1 MEFIDHTGHIFSL
14 PDYSQYPVGYE
25 YSENPYVFWLS
36 DDYSSNLSVDCF
48 YLKPIYILTDE
59 EDLVSVKIE
68 TNQTNH
74 YKLLDSKIVQK
85 KLEESGMFNND
96 GNIDWSKATFE
107 LEFFTDEAKDLI
119 QQRNENVSEEFKD
132 LDSNKDNFSS
142 ELNIDKNDIISNIF
156 AESFYFIGVDGKSY
170 DILNESLIYNA
181 SDEGFTQ
188 SLDNDLFIKLGIEES
203 SDKIV
208 YIDDENN
215 TISKEKFR
223 DIISDHLTNYSKENN
238 LKIDNTESDDFLLL
252 QNEGTRFRNIHIR
265 YVASRKKNYSMIPFY
280 VLGNVKE
287 SGVWMTNILITLN
300 LGTNKIYCPITV
312 GGTYV
317 DEQEELIINGKN
329 MGINLPKDI
338 CRALYNI
345 SFWNEVPDL
354 SLWNQK
360 IKEYLLNYM
369 KLKGER
375 GNFQSAIQALK
386 WFGFGDRISLSAL
399 VQTDNQVINQYI
411 CDNFDLNFDV
421 INEYRYFR
429 YSTLLSLSIPGIIED
444 PSGETNLFEW
454 DNEFWGEGKP
464 KLHDRFSE
472 YIEPKHYDEG
482 DIDFVRPYYDWTFN
496 EIGLKL
502 CALKYYYKKYFL
514 PIHLSIHRASI
525 TNQCFTNDI
534 KMLNTARNLITEKSF
549 FARDDNFYIRFN
561 DSKIVW
567 LEDTTYQNII
577 VDPDT
582 WIFDNHFDY
591 DAAQDTYYAVNDN
604 CFCVDIS
611 FIIKNFIKD
620 SEHIFYCKMLTYQ
633 DDNLLLASNFSFVS
647 NEETYNIK
655 HVIYPKFF
663 NKDFNMNFW
672 LDKKYTIKL
681 LVNGE
686 WFEYN
691 FELKIPELD
700 IELGKLEYKY
710 DYQIM
715 KQFSGFDGNIPKFN
729 VNMYL
734 PDLVTINNINFA
746 NDLFQHLED
755 NNLKL
760 VDKKLMD
767 SELYYYTLNDNGEK
781 IILSTGYK
789 TLVSK
794 GNKYY
799 LVPNPY
805 YVDKIDN
812 NKFANK
818 IIKSD
823 TPIYSSICK
832 NVDSLID
839 LYSVH
844 SNIPKNLHLMN
855 KVHIFKLFKKKHLS
869 ENINDYEYSQIK
881 YEANKFG
888 KNITSLDNVPL
899 YEYVYDY
906 NDENDIKHDRKS
918 EFLKINYET
927 ASFSDNDSKE
937 VRDLYLRFFDENGD
951 WSKTLEFFDS
961 ENNIWINE
969 SQIQRYFDLY
979 LMHDYDNKTYNG
991 YWYVI
996 LISKKTIGDSEIDL
1010 DNILVDKTRFYRVG
1024 YNYDDNEY
1032 FIQYDRS
1039 DEKIL
1044 INRMNFSKMNGVYHF
1059 RSTDMIAA
1067 RLNNFKNIASRLK
1080 IGSRWTFTPLAYG
1093 TTYEKYYSS
1102 PSNIGL
1108 MSIGEGVI
1116 KAPRGYYRVNVKYS
1130 VDNFVNETQ
1139 IRSTKLL
1146 IDDSLP
1152 LVEGIQEDIYIPVK
1166 PIKPSEEPTEEIT
1179 EEPIEGKRFP
1189 EITFN
1194 LQCSGS
1200 SNYYKTYN
1208 VFKDNTN
1215 LQMFGVV
1222 DEGLDNIDN
1231 EYILTIR
1238 LYNSPYSG
1246 YKFKMSYDIIN
1257 DGKIEF
1263 VEQSLDSFTFT
1274 LKRNDD
1280 RSIYLQRDEYDD
1292 AIVYFIHFT
1301 VLEDDYFYQ
1310 SKEYTIKINAGNMK

>member
-14 PDYSQYPVGYE
+14 PDYSQFPVGYE

-59 EDLVSVKIE
+59 QDIVSVTIE

-74 YKLLDSKIVQK
+74 YKLLDSKTIQK
-85 KLEESGMFNND
+85 KLEESGMYDND
-96 GNIDWSKATFE
+96 GKIDWSKATFE

-119 QQRNENVSEEFKD
+119 NNHKENVAQEFKD
-132 LDSNKDNFSS
+132 LNTDKEDFTAKLIIN
-142 ELNIDKNDIISNIF
+142 KNDIISNVIG
-156 AESFYFIGVDGKSY
+156 ETFYFIGVDGKSY
-170 DILNESLIYNA
+170 DILNESLIYDPEKEGYA
-181 SDEGFTQ
+181 KTSDK
-188 SLDNDLFIKLGIEES
+188 LDNEFGEAYG

-215 TISKEKFR
+215 PVSKEKFR
-223 DIISDHLTNYSKENN
+223 DIISDYLLDYSKEKSLNISN
-238 LKIDNTESDDFLLL
+238 PESNDLLEL
-252 QNEGTRFRNIHIR
+252 QNVGTRFKNIHIR
-265 YVASRKKNYSMIPFY
+265 YVASRQKNYSMIPFY

-287 SGVWMTNILITLN
+287 AGSWMTNILITLN

-329 MGINLPKDI
+329 MGIDLPKDI

-386 WFGFGDRISLSAL
+386 WFGYGDRISLSAL

-421 INEYRYFR
+421 INEFRYFR

-444 PSGETNLFEW
+444 PSGETNLFQW
-454 DNEFWGEGKP
+454 NEDFWGEGKP

-525 TNQCFTNDI
+525 TNQCFANDV

-549 FARDDNFYIRFN
+549 FARDDNFYVRFN

-591 DAAQDTYYAVNDN
+591 EAAQDTYYAVNDN

-611 FIIKNFIKD
+611 FIIKNFIKY
-620 SEHIFYCKMLTYQ
+620 SEHLFYCKMFTYQ
-633 DDNLLLASNFSFVS
+633 DDNLLMSSDFSFVS

-691 FELKIPELD
+691 FELRIPELD
-700 IELGKLEYKY
+700 IELGRLEYKY
-710 DYQIM
+710 DYQVV

-734 PDLVTINNINFA
+734 PDLVTINNLNFA

-755 NNLKL
+755 NNLTF

-767 SELYYYTLNDNGEK
+767 SELYYYTLNDKGEK

-789 TLVSK
+789 TLINK

-799 LVPNPY
+799 LVPNTY
-805 YVDKIDN
+805 YIDKIDN
-812 NKFANK
+812 DDFSDK

-844 SNIPKNLHLMN
+844 SNIPKNLNLMN
-855 KVHIFKLFKKKHLS
+855 KIHIFKLFKKEYLS

-881 YEANKFG
+881 YEASKFG
-888 KNITSLDNVPL
+888 KNVTSLENIPI
-899 YEYVYDY
+899 YEYEYGYDSS
-906 NDENDIKHDRKS
+906 NDEKRDRKS

-927 ASFSDNDSKE
+927 ASFSDNDSEE
-937 VRDLYLRFFDENGD
+937 VKNLYLRFFDDNGD
-951 WSKTLEFFDS
+951 WNKTLEFFDS

-969 SQIQRYFDLY
+969 TRIQKHFDLY
-979 LMHDYDNKTYNG
+979 LMHDYDGAEHDG

-1024 YNYDDNEY
+1024 YDWSDEY

-1039 DEKIL
+1039 DEKVL
-1044 INRMNFSKMNGVYHF
+1044 INRMNFSRMNGVYHF

-1093 TTYEKYYSS
+1093 TTYEKHYSS

-1116 KAPRGYYRVNVKYS
+1116 KAPKGYYRVNVKYS

-1139 IRSTKLL
+1139 VRSTKLL

-1152 LVEGIQEDIYIPVK
+1152 LVESVQDDIYIPV
-1166 PIKPSEEPTEEIT
+1166 KPSEEPTEEIT
-1179 EEPIEGKRFP
+1179 EEPTVEPTIEGKYTP
-1189 EITFN
+1189 EIIFD
-1194 LQCSGS
+1194 LQCRG
-1200 SNYYKTYN
+1200 NVNNNKTYTH
-1208 VFKDNTN
+1208 FIDYN
-1215 LQMFGVV
+1215 LDSFTVHDDGV
-1222 DEGLDNIDN
+1222 DNINN
-1231 EYILTIR
+1231 EYKLIIKL
-1238 LYNSPYSG
+1238 NNPPYAG
-1246 YKFKMSYDIIN
+1246 YKFKMTYDVVDN
-1257 DGKIEF
+1257 GRVEF
-1263 VEQSLDSFTFT
+1263 VQQTLSEFTFT

-1280 RSIYLQRDEYDD
+1280 RDLYLQRDEYDD
-1292 AIVYFIHFT
+1292 AIVYFIHFR
-1301 VLEDDYFYQ
+1301 VEEDDYFYQ
-1310 SKEYTIKINAGNMK
+1310 SKEYTLKINPGVEK